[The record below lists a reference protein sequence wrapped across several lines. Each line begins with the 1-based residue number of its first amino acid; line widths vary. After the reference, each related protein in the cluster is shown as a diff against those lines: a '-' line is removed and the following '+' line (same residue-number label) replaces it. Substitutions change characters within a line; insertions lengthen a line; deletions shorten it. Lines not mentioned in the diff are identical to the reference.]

1 MASIKRRKCKQL
13 TKFVTLVDFLLL
25 DAFSEVVKRSLDLFH
40 AFVLRGA
47 NAATITRL
55 TDHDDLTL
63 AMHQTV
69 NVARQSEL
77 VRTAL
82 HGADELAASYS
93 QVLELRQHN
102 ESINFELKARLF
114 RRNEYTLDEMKD
126 DANNFTNQEAT
137 LVIKRLDLL
146 PMAIINQIQALMTT
160 GEVPGILSLEE
171 QVHLATRVCDERLL
185 ALKSQHAAQVAQI
198 RAEAEASRD
207 QALAMLHQKQRD
219 APTTPMLEAFQ
230 QVETRYQRELRSK
243 LARVDLRYQQDSDDL
258 RRQREVESES
268 VAATV
273 MALTRPLGVTSGK
286 WASAVARMCSKL
298 RTVLLVDKEHEQ
310 QVRTASPSIFSTCD
324 VVSVPPLDRESLR
337 TLVLWGVACMA
348 TDMHLAVINALKDE
362 YLPTSRIFAMAEF
375 FDRDLGALRS
385 SDKLLTEQLST
396 IDQQLVYDEEKLVE
410 QKQDAERIRVI
421 MQRFRTA
428 ADEQILVTT
437 EAQEQAQKELREPM
451 NCLEEA
457 NRALLLV
464 DRRHIVE
471 IKSFVSPPPLVQL
484 VLGAVCVLFQLESS
498 WESARRLLL
507 GDANFVQNLLQF
519 NKDAVSAA
527 TLSKLETEYLSDE
540 RFRREEVERQSVA
553 AASMVGWVR
562 AIHQYATSRQKVQPT
577 LDKLQKAQGRLQLI
591 MQEFQVSKDRVV
603 EADGTW
609 QTTQAAIDTATTKKE
624 ALKDEIAS
632 LGARCDSG
640 DCAMEAL
647 KEDRKLQNEAA
658 SAISMRRGFS
668 LTTWNALLS
677 AGALALQEVAVLVD
691 TPEEQEDF
699 LVEDSEEDED
709 DNEVVEQQDEGKLLR
724 LTDVKDQHV
733 RQQIVAVLRNEIPPG
748 LFGQGS
754 SPPPPISSTWSL
766 HDAIQHYQDWH
777 KFLTNTTRNVHPSRW
792 WLPGILATG
801 LSLPYILDVTQQNP
815 SSKTPVQFTLRL
827 PPDCD
832 EDDAEPPEYPTA
844 PIPANTFAMINGVV
858 LLGAKWNGSLQSLDQ
873 VDDLQRHQRVELVCF
888 VSTDTDSTTTQRVP
902 LLASH
907 DGSLLLECA
916 LPVDPNGLSPLATPF
931 LVPLGSY
938 YR

>member
-69 NVARQSEL
+69 NVARQS
-77 VRTAL
+77 
-82 HGADELAASYS
+82 
-93 QVLELRQHN
+93 
-102 ESINFELKARLF
+102 
-114 RRNEYTLDEMKD
+114 
-126 DANNFTNQEAT
+126 EAT

-207 QALAMLHQKQRD
+207 QALAILHQKQRD

-230 QVETRYQRELRSK
+230 QVETR
-243 LARVDLRYQQDSDDL
+243 DDL

-298 RTVLLVDKEHEQ
+298 RIVLLVDKEHEQ

-396 IDQQLVYDEEKLVE
+396 IDQQLVNDEEKLVE

-577 LDKLQKAQGRLQLI
+577 LDKLEKAQGRLQLI

-640 DCAMEAL
+640 DRAMEAL

-677 AGALALQEVAVLVD
+677 AGALAGFCSKALGLLSGECKGDLGGASWWWGGDKGVGLAAGLTAGLTAGCSVPVDSGLVSMVD
-691 TPEEQEDF
+691 EYLSSASVSDDEPALALHWEQNALSQFVDAANSVDDGVDMPEWLSHPRGSITPDSI
-699 LVEDSEEDED
+699 VEDMMAFLATKAGGRFGRVLLAPNS
-709 DNEVVEQQDEGKLLR
+709 VVQ
-724 LTDVKDQHV
+724 
-733 RQQIVAVLRNEIPPG
+733 
-748 LFGQGS
+748 FGQLCGMFAYIENDVFVRAAAAGMSDGATLAKVFCLTKGS
-754 SPPPPISSTWSL
+754 ASAAVPMEFPPREN
-766 HDAIQHYQDWH
+766 Q
-777 KFLTNTTRNVHPSRW
+777 SR
-792 WLPGILATG
+792 
-801 LSLPYILDVTQQNP
+801 
-815 SSKTPVQFTLRL
+815 RL
-827 PPDCD
+827 
-832 EDDAEPPEYPTA
+832 
-844 PIPANTFAMINGVV
+844 F
-858 LLGAKWNGSLQSLDQ
+858 S
-873 VDDLQRHQRVELVCF
+873 
-888 VSTDTDSTTTQRVP
+888 
-902 LLASH
+902 
-907 DGSLLLECA
+907 
-916 LPVDPNGLSPLATPF
+916 
-931 LVPLGSY
+931 
-938 YR
+938 